1 MITANSYNIN
11 NEKRCL
17 KVAIN
22 YKCILAYGLTEEEL
36 DKIKK
41 RRLKVREVTENE
53 ASSRVIDILCGEI
66 TENTGDELPKD
77 EKALIFNGYNDKELR
92 ETIKFIRRF
101 IEGGVLAVVTEASS
115 KWTFKELIEHLVEE
129 REWYK
134 SQQKEGGK

>member
-1 MITANSYNIN
+1 M
-11 NEKRCL
+11 
-17 KVAIN
+17 AIN

-41 RRLKVREVTENE
+41 RRLKVKEITEKE

-66 TENTGDELPKD
+66 TENTGDELPKN

-101 IEGGVLAVVTEASS
+101 MEDGVLAIVTEASS
-115 KWTFKELIEHLVEE
+115 KWTFKELIEHLLEE
-129 REWYK
+129 REWHK
-134 SQQKEGGK
+134 AQQREGGK

>member
-1 MITANSYNIN
+1 M
-11 NEKRCL
+11 
-17 KVAIN
+17 AIN

-41 RRLKVREVTENE
+41 RRLKVKEVTEKE
-53 ASSRVIDILCGEI
+53 ASTRIVDLLCGEEK
-66 TENTGDELPKD
+66 ENTSDELPKD

-101 IEGGVLAVVTEASS
+101 IEGGVLAVVTEQSS
-115 KWTFKELIEHLVEE
+115 KWTFKELVEHLLEE

-134 SQQKEGGK
+134 SQQEGGK

>member
-1 MITANSYNIN
+1 M
-11 NEKRCL
+11 
-17 KVAIN
+17 AIN

-41 RRLKVREVTENE
+41 RRLKVKEITEKE

>member
-1 MITANSYNIN
+1 M
-11 NEKRCL
+11 
-17 KVAIN
+17 AIN

>member
-1 MITANSYNIN
+1 M
-11 NEKRCL
+11 
-17 KVAIN
+17 AIN

-129 REWYK
+129 GEWYK

>member
-1 MITANSYNIN
+1 M
-11 NEKRCL
+11 
-17 KVAIN
+17 N

>member
-1 MITANSYNIN
+1 M
-11 NEKRCL
+11 
-17 KVAIN
+17 AIN

-41 RRLKVREVTENE
+41 RRLKVKEVTEKE
-53 ASSRVIDILCGEI
+53 ASTRIVDLLCGEVEES
-66 TENTGDELPKD
+66 TSDELPKD

-101 IEGGVLAVVTEASS
+101 VEGGVLAVVTEQSS
-115 KWTFKELIEHLVEE
+115 KWTFKELVEHLVEE

-134 SQQKEGGK
+134 SQQEGGK